1 MSTCLDS
8 FPEAEAATGAVFPRV
23 ETSASLDSSTEA
35 EAALGCRE
43 GGSEECPGIRGGWC
57 GKTHCFLLQGGR
69 VRGMSMEGRL
79 VR

>member
-1 MSTCLDS
+1 MAATGVAFTRVETSTCLDS
-8 FPEAEAATGAVFPRV
+8 SPEAEAATGAVFPRV

-43 GGSEECPGIRGGWC
+43 GA
-57 GKTHCFLLQGGR
+57 R
-69 VRGMSMEGRL
+69 VRGMSVEGRL